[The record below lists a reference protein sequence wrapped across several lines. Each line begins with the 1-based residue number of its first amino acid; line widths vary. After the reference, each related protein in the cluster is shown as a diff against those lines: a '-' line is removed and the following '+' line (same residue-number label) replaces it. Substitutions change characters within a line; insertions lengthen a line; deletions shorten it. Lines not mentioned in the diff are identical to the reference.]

1 MKYDHLVKHN
11 GVFYPAGA
19 DVPVV
24 EDAAENADTGAAE
37 KNEEAAGQEHKGNNK
52 YNKSDISRMN
62 VEELKKFAAELG
74 LEVTEESTGKALKE
88 QIIAKLGL

>member
-19 DVPVV
+19 DVPAV
-24 EDAAENADTGAAE
+24 EDAAENTDTGAAE
-37 KNEEAAGQEHKGNNK
+37 KTEEAAGQEHKGNNK

-62 VEELKKFAAELG
+62 VEELKKLAAELRI
-74 LEVTEESTGKALKE
+74 EVTEESTGKALKE